1 MAEDEESE
9 PEFQEWK
16 KTDSLGRVVEVYR
29 RGDRVLITGMPELG
43 QVGRIAKL
51 FHNDAKIEL
60 RGGEFV
66 RVKYK
71 DLELTARD
79 GPLGPLGSF

>member
-1 MAEDEESE
+1 
-9 PEFQEWK
+9 
-16 KTDSLGRVVEVYR
+16 
-29 RGDRVLITGMPELG
+29 MPELG